1 MEIVIILICFFC
13 VVFGVIFQHQ
23 KNVQLLLTVTDLDRG
38 TPSERRLV
46 LKLLKSGI
54 PADHIFHD
62 LYVQNP
68 NNTFSQI
75 DLVIITE
82 TGIIV
87 FEVKDYSGWLFGKG
101 NQSQWTQVLDF
112 GNQKFRFYNP
122 VMQNAKHITDL
133 KKYLPQTKDI
143 PFYSVIIFYGN
154 CALKNISLIPKETFV
169 AKSYEI
175 NNIMDIIT

>member
-101 NQSQWTQVLDF
+101 NQ
-112 GNQKFRFYNP
+112 KFRFYNP